1 MEAMGLILG
10 EFVDDY
16 TAHVVEVFAMPQV
29 EAVDH
34 VFQTNMTC
42 SSKLAGF
49 ASSFFL
55 FFDCLIIYSLQLV
68 GPSLL
73 RLLVNVLVCFR
84 LEYFLSN

>member
-1 MEAMGLILG
+1 MGLILG

-16 TAHVVEVFAMPQV
+16 TVHVVEVFAMPQRRGRRSCLP
-29 EAVDH
+29 EQHDMLK
-34 VFQTNMTC
+34 QTGRFC
-42 SSKLAGF
+42 F
-49 ASSFFL
+49 FFL
-55 FFDCLIIYSLQLV
+55 SFFDCLIIYSLQLV